1 MIYEYARLRV
11 WGVRDGKSGPPIRVL
26 FQRSPDDPGDAKYH
40 VSNANE
46 QTPLDEMALAAGT
59 RWRVEEFFHDA
70 KRHLGMADYATRAEK
85 SRCGAKVGGPG
96 QM

>member
-11 WGVRDGKSGPPIRVL
+11 WAVRDGKSGPPIRVL
-26 FQRSPDDPGDAKYH
+26 FQRSLDDPGDAKYH

-70 KRHLGMADYATRAEK
+70 KRHLGMADYETRAEK